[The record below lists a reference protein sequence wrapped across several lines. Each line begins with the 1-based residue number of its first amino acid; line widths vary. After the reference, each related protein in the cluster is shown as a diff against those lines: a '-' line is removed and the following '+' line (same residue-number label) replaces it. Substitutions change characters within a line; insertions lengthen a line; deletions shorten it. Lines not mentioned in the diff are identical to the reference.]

1 MSSANPPVLRDIIQE
16 PDQEGGLRLG
26 RVVDVLKR
34 HVFLI
39 TGITALATSA
49 VVARALTETP
59 LYRADFELLTPLV
72 TLETQIISTISPDA
86 LSNQSESVGV
96 GLLDD
101 TKLKILTSPRVLVS
115 AVEEL
120 EKTYPDISY
129 DSLKNNLTITPNDNG
144 KTLTVQYRS
153 DDPYKVTTVLEVV
166 LQTYLNYSLEDRQ
179 NDIYRGVDFVNDQL
193 PAVRARVNELEAE
206 LEALRQ
212 NSNLIDPLAQ
222 GDQLS
227 QQMAQFTSDHLNLQV
242 EIAQTT
248 ELYNDLQQ
256 ELSRIDNEYASTSAL
271 AQSARYQSLLDQLL
285 VVDSELA
292 DNLTVYVEDSP
303 EVEVIE
309 ERRANLEP
317 LLEREGVRVQEQLAS
332 RIRELNARDQAL
344 RESIATLDEQIRNLS
359 TVTRSYNS
367 IQRDLEIAATNLNE
381 FLTKRETLRIE
392 AAQQQTPWEIL
403 TPPSAPQ
410 AFSQTG
416 KSSLLVGPILGLLL
430 GSGIALL
437 VDRVKGKICTV
448 RELKDLT
455 NVPLLATIPYNHLL
469 EGSKASILPRYEA
482 TRQPIYFN
490 EGVQHLDR
498 TTGPFLEAFK
508 LLATNVCQGG
518 SQDIAKSFSVSS
530 AVPNEGK
537 STISFY
543 LAHASAS
550 LGKRTLLV
558 DADLRHPTLH
568 RLCNLPNEK
577 GLSDYI
583 AGDALLD
590 ESFVNLAVDENL
602 FFMSSGSIAVD
613 PAKVLASKKIE
624 EFFQQIYKTFDV
636 IIFDTPPLLGFADS
650 LMVAQITQGLLLTV
664 RLGEIKSSQLQ
675 QALDRLYTAR
685 VPVMGIVANGS
696 REDDDSL
703 YAYQQYYKEAL
714 EEDSS
719 AILTPA
725 INLSNG
731 AAGK

>member
-1 MSSANPPVLRDIIQE
+1 MPSNNPPVLRDLIQE

-34 HVFLI
+34 HIFLI
-39 TGITALATSA
+39 TGITALATLA

-120 EKTYPDISY
+120 KKIYPDISY
-129 DSLKNNLTITPNDNG
+129 DSLKSNLSITPNDNG

-179 NDIYRGVDFVNDQL
+179 NDIYRGVDFVNEQL
-193 PAVRARVNELEAE
+193 PAIRARVNELEAE

-222 GDQLS
+222 GEQLS

-285 VVDSELA
+285 VVDSQLA
-292 DNLTVYVEDSP
+292 DNLTIYVEDSP
-303 EVEVIE
+303 EIEVIE

-317 LLEREGVRVQEQLAS
+317 LLEQEGIRVQEQLAS

-344 RESIATLDEQIRNLS
+344 QESIATLDGQIRNLS

-367 IQRDLEIAATNLNE
+367 IQRDLEIAGSNLNE

-410 AFSQTG
+410 EFSQAG
-416 KSSLLVGPILGLLL
+416 KSSLLVGPLLGLLL

-437 VDRVKGKICTV
+437 VDRITGKIYTV
-448 RELKDLT
+448 KELKDLT
-455 NVPLLATIPYNHLL
+455 QVPPLGTIPYNNML
-469 EGSKASILPRYEA
+469 EGSKALVLPTILEPF
-482 TRQPIYFN
+482 YFN
-490 EGVQHLDR
+490 EDVHHLDR
-498 TTGPFLEAFK
+498 TIGPFLEAFK

-518 SQDIAKSFSVSS
+518 TQDIAKSFSVSS
-530 AVPNEGK
+530 AVQNEGK

-543 LAHASAS
+543 LAHASTS

-568 RLCNLPNEK
+568 RLCNLSNEK

-583 AGDALLD
+583 AGNASLD
-590 ESFVNLAVDENL
+590 ESFVNLEMDENL
-602 FFMSSGSIAVD
+602 FFMSSGSTAVD

-624 EFFQQIYKTFDV
+624 EFYQQIYKTFDV

-650 LMVAQITQGLLLTV
+650 LMVARMTQGLLLTV
-664 RLGEIKSSQLQ
+664 RLGETKSSQLQ
-675 QALDRLYTAR
+675 EALDRLYTAR

-696 REDDDSL
+696 REEDSSL
-703 YAYQQYYKEAL
+703 YAYQQYYKESL
-714 EEDSS
+714 KEDNS
-719 AILTPA
+719 AILVPVS
-725 INLSNG
+725 NLSNG
-731 AAGK
+731 TVGK